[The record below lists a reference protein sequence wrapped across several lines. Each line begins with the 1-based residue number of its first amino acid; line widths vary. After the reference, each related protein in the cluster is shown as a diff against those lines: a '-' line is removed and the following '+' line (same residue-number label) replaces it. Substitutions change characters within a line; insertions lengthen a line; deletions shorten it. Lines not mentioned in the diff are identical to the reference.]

1 MLDRDEGG
9 QQQRRGLQGQVQV
22 GGEFHYNKKRSQQKI
37 SHKCFVFQIKREPSL
52 SSDSDGLSDDTDDSD
67 VDVDGIDEDAATLA
81 AALENNQLSVV
92 LDIQVSLR

>member
-1 MLDRDEGG
+1 ML
-9 QQQRRGLQGQVQV
+9 
-22 GGEFHYNKKRSQQKI
+22 FI
-37 SHKCFVFQIKREPSL
+37 QIKREPSL

-92 LDIQVSLR
+92 LDIQVSLI